1 MLIVLFRRLFVIHK
15 QQTMSHHQL
24 NYVAELLNK
33 GTCLFRPG
41 RLQTGAITWGTRGSV
56 SK

>member
-1 MLIVLFRRLFVIHK
+1 
-15 QQTMSHHQL
+15 MSHYHL
-24 NYVAELLNK
+24 NYVAELLYQ

-41 RLQTGAITWGTRGSV
+41 YLQAWVQLGRGHGGSV

>member
-1 MLIVLFRRLFVIHK
+1 
-15 QQTMSHHQL
+15 MSHCQL

-41 RLQTGAITWGTRGSV
+41 YQSTSGVRWSFW
-56 SK
+56 